1 MLDKSL
7 ESDNSAW
14 NYVVLEDTSEY
25 YRSQLERED
34 ISEIKAVDE
43 SIQEGVYDEKDLI
56 KLLKLKTRSEI
67 NLQKP
72 SSRETNGQ

>member
-1 MLDKSL
+1 MLDRSL

-72 SSRETNGQ
+72 SSLETNGQ